1 MGFGL
6 PAVLSD
12 MTPMCMIM
20 TKNSSVLGNRS
31 PAGYLNTITAITE
44 VHPSRG
50 QCGIY
55 LAKGNRQPALPRAE
69 QQHRF
74 RKVMSIS
81 PLPVCALLI
90 GPGLGTALEGQ
101 GSASASQ
108 KPRAPFH

>member
-1 MGFGL
+1 
-6 PAVLSD
+6 
-12 MTPMCMIM
+12 MIL

-31 PAGYLNTITAITE
+31 PAGHLNTVTAITE
-44 VHPSRG
+44 VHPSTG
-50 QCGIY
+50 QWGIY

-81 PLPVCALLI
+81 PLPVCAILLA
-90 GPGLGTALEGQ
+90 PGLSTALEGR
-101 GSASASQ
+101 GGAPAHQ